1 MYKKV
6 ISIYTWYIYCTE
18 FKIKLNKTNK
28 QKGVNETNKWEGHI
42 VNHTRL
48 SYKWV

>member
-6 ISIYTWYIYCTE
+6 ISIYTWYIYCIE

-28 QKGVNETNKWEGHI
+28 QKAEVWMKQINGRDT
-42 VNHTRL
+42 L
-48 SYKWV
+48 